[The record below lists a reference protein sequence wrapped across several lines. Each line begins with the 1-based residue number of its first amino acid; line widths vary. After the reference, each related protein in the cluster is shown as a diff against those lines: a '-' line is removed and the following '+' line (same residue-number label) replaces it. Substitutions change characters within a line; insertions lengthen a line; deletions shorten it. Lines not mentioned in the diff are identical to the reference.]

1 MRAARRRLC
10 CGVAIAGMVAGAM
23 SRPAPAAE
31 GGVGGLLIAPTRVE
45 LAPRQRSAE
54 LTLMNRGS
62 KAGTYRLELVEK
74 RMTDDGQLVAV
85 PAGEPAPLSAASMVR
100 FSPRQVQLA
109 PGASQKVRLLAR
121 RPAGLPPGE
130 YRSHLLIQTLP
141 DPGAAPE
148 APGPGATARLSVRLV
163 TMAAVSIPVI
173 VRHGET
179 HLDLALTDLALA
191 EPAAG
196 GPPRVRFR
204 LERAGNRSAYGDV
217 VVEWTPAAGG
227 APVALGAV
235 RGVAVYAPNASRR
248 VEVALTSGPV
258 PRGGGVLRVTYRA
271 PAGNPR
277 SPLAEGTL
285 VLN

>member
-1 MRAARRRLC
+1 
-10 CGVAIAGMVAGAM
+10 
-23 SRPAPAAE
+23 
-31 GGVGGLLIAPTRVE
+31 LIAPTRVE

-121 RPAGLPPGE
+121 RPAGLPAGE

-148 APGPGATARLSVRLV
+148 APGQGADARLSVRLV
-163 TMAAVSIPVI
+163 TMAALSIPVI

-179 HLDLALTDLALA
+179 HLDLELTDLALA
-191 EPAAG
+191 EPAAAG

-217 VVEWTPAAGG
+217 VVEWEPAAGG
-227 APVALGAV
+227 APVALGAI

-258 PRGGGVLRVTYRA
+258 PREGGVLRVTYRA
-271 PAGNPR
+271 PDGDSR

-285 VLN
+285 ALD